1 MNTNILALTLAA
13 LLATLLA
20 ACGDNDPPAKP
31 GQALVSVNGKEI
43 TVLQLNEE
51 LQRAN
56 VQAAQQEG
64 AGKQLLEALIDRQ
77 LLQNE
82 AAREKLDR
90 DPKVMQA
97 IERARAMI
105 VAQAYMQKRIGG
117 IDKPGAAEVRDYYS
131 KHPEF
136 FAQRKQFDMQQ
147 IIIDTRDLSEPLK
160 LAADKARTLDDVAA
174 WLDANQVAYT
184 RGEASRTTS
193 DMAPALSARLNS
205 MVPGRLFVVR
215 EGARSMFVN
224 LTAVKNSPASLALAT
239 PQIERHLMTKR
250 GKEAAEAEL
259 ARLRSGATIAY
270 LNTAALSSRPE
281 ATAPAAAR
289 AGAGAAA
296 ATADAPGAADE
307 ATARGVAG
315 LK

>member
-1 MNTNILALTLAA
+1 MNTNFLALMLAAA
-13 LLATLLA
+13 LLS
-20 ACGDNDPPAKP
+20 ACGNDEAPAKP
-31 GQALVSVNGKEI
+31 GQALASVNGKEI

-56 VQAAQQEG
+56 VQAARQDG
-64 AGKQLLEALIDRQ
+64 ASRQLLEALIDRQ

-97 IERARAMI
+97 IERARALI
-105 VAQAYMQKRIGG
+105 VAQAYMQKKIGG
-117 IDKPGAAEVRDYYS
+117 IDKPTAAEVRAYYS

-147 IIIDTRDLSEPLK
+147 LIIDTRELSDELT

-174 WLDANQVAYT
+174 WLDANKVKYV

-193 DMAPALSARLNS
+193 DLAPDMAARLKG
-205 MVPGRLFVVR
+205 MVPGRLFIVK
-215 EGARSMFVN
+215 EGQRSMFVSIA
-224 LTAVKNSPASLALAT
+224 AVKDSPASLALAA
-239 PQIERHLMTKR
+239 PQIEKYLMTKR

-259 ARLRSGATIAY
+259 ARLRGGARIEY
-270 LNTAALSSRPE
+270 LNTAALSSGAASPG
-281 ATAPAAAR
+281 AAPAPAAVSAP
-289 AGAGAAA
+289 AG
-296 ATADAPGAADE
+296 TPSDE